1 MISVND
7 AQSIIQKNIFEL
19 KSESVDLSS
28 SSGKILSNNI
38 KAKFPSP
45 SFDNSA
51 MDGFAVRSSDTF
63 GATRTS
69 TVSLK
74 NIDESSAGSPS
85 DLILKKG
92 ECIQCMTGA
101 KIPKGADAIIMVED
115 TSGFS
120 NDKNVQIMIEVKR
133 GQHIRKMGEEI
144 NEGDILIEKGTIIT
158 TSEIGVCASFGYSEL
173 AVSKKPKVAI
183 FATGNELIE
192 PGKDLKE
199 GEIYNSNLFLFA
211 DLVKKAG
218 SKILMRNVIKDDK
231 SSLKSFLLEAL
242 ETCDVIIS
250 SGGVSMG
257 RYDYVREVFIDL
269 GVKEHFW
276 KVAQK
281 PGKPFFFGT
290 NNQSLIFGLPGN
302 PVSSYI
308 GFMIWVWPV
317 LKQLMGSLKD
327 DSTKGIL
334 SEPFPLEKFKAK
346 LTLKFLG
353 INIPIKKKF
362 YKSIYGPTLKNKT
375 GVYSVRTPSTTNIT
389 AIEQWWKMI
398 DAALIFEDIER
409 QYPYSTWAGQAQ
421 LMAAFC
427 YLRSN
432 MHDESINVID
442 RYLALNP
449 GSKEIDYAYYM
460 KGMNYF
466 NQISDVT
473 RDQSNCPT

>member
-19 KSESVDLSS
+19 KSESVYLSS

-334 SEPFPLEKFKAK
+334 SESFPLEKFK
-346 LTLKFLG
+346 
-353 INIPIKKKF
+353 
-362 YKSIYGPTLKNKT
+362 
-375 GVYSVRTPSTTNIT
+375 
-389 AIEQWWKMI
+389 Q
-398 DAALIFEDIER
+398 
-409 QYPYSTWAGQAQ
+409 
-421 LMAAFC
+421 
-427 YLRSN
+427 
-432 MHDESINVID
+432 
-442 RYLALNP
+442 RYLFGQSWIENGELRCKASTKIGSHMLSSALEANCILSATKGEGFLKP
-449 GSKEIDYAYYM
+449 GDFI
-460 KGMNYF
+460 
-466 NQISDVT
+466 DVT
-473 RDQSNCPT
+473 MLPWKTIK

>member
-334 SEPFPLEKFKAK
+334 SEPFPLEKFK
-346 LTLKFLG
+346 
-353 INIPIKKKF
+353 
-362 YKSIYGPTLKNKT
+362 
-375 GVYSVRTPSTTNIT
+375 
-389 AIEQWWKMI
+389 Q
-398 DAALIFEDIER
+398 
-409 QYPYSTWAGQAQ
+409 
-421 LMAAFC
+421 
-427 YLRSN
+427 
-432 MHDESINVID
+432 
-442 RYLALNP
+442 RYLFGQSWIENGELRCKASTKIGSHMLSSALEANCILSATKGEGFLKP
-449 GSKEIDYAYYM
+449 GDFI
-460 KGMNYF
+460 
-466 NQISDVT
+466 DVT
-473 RDQSNCPT
+473 MLPWKTIK

>member
-69 TVSLK
+69 SVSLK

-144 NEGDILIEKGTIIT
+144 NEGDILIEKGSIIT

-334 SEPFPLEKFKAK
+334 SEPFPLEKFK
-346 LTLKFLG
+346 
-353 INIPIKKKF
+353 
-362 YKSIYGPTLKNKT
+362 
-375 GVYSVRTPSTTNIT
+375 
-389 AIEQWWKMI
+389 Q
-398 DAALIFEDIER
+398 
-409 QYPYSTWAGQAQ
+409 
-421 LMAAFC
+421 
-427 YLRSN
+427 
-432 MHDESINVID
+432 
-442 RYLALNP
+442 RYLFGQSWIENGELRCKASTKIGSHMLSSALEANCILSATKGEGFLKP
-449 GSKEIDYAYYM
+449 GDFI
-460 KGMNYF
+460 
-466 NQISDVT
+466 DVT
-473 RDQSNCPT
+473 MLPWKTIK

>member
-120 NDKNVQIMIEVKR
+120 NDKNVQIMIGVKR

-334 SEPFPLEKFKAK
+334 SEPFPLEKFK
-346 LTLKFLG
+346 
-353 INIPIKKKF
+353 
-362 YKSIYGPTLKNKT
+362 
-375 GVYSVRTPSTTNIT
+375 
-389 AIEQWWKMI
+389 Q
-398 DAALIFEDIER
+398 
-409 QYPYSTWAGQAQ
+409 
-421 LMAAFC
+421 
-427 YLRSN
+427 
-432 MHDESINVID
+432 
-442 RYLALNP
+442 RYLFGQSWIENGELRCKASTKIGSHMLSSALEANCILSATKGEGFLKP
-449 GSKEIDYAYYM
+449 GDFI
-460 KGMNYF
+460 
-466 NQISDVT
+466 DVT
-473 RDQSNCPT
+473 MLPWKTIK

>member
-19 KSESVDLSS
+19 KSESVYLSS

-334 SEPFPLEKFKAK
+334 SEPFPLEKFK
-346 LTLKFLG
+346 
-353 INIPIKKKF
+353 
-362 YKSIYGPTLKNKT
+362 
-375 GVYSVRTPSTTNIT
+375 
-389 AIEQWWKMI
+389 Q
-398 DAALIFEDIER
+398 
-409 QYPYSTWAGQAQ
+409 
-421 LMAAFC
+421 
-427 YLRSN
+427 
-432 MHDESINVID
+432 
-442 RYLALNP
+442 RYLFGQSWIENGELRCKASTKIGSHMLSSALEANCILSATKGEGFLKP
-449 GSKEIDYAYYM
+449 GDFI
-460 KGMNYF
+460 
-466 NQISDVT
+466 DVT
-473 RDQSNCPT
+473 MLPWKTIK

>member
-63 GATRTS
+63 SATRTS

-334 SEPFPLEKFKAK
+334 SEPFPLEKFK
-346 LTLKFLG
+346 
-353 INIPIKKKF
+353 
-362 YKSIYGPTLKNKT
+362 
-375 GVYSVRTPSTTNIT
+375 
-389 AIEQWWKMI
+389 Q
-398 DAALIFEDIER
+398 
-409 QYPYSTWAGQAQ
+409 
-421 LMAAFC
+421 
-427 YLRSN
+427 
-432 MHDESINVID
+432 
-442 RYLALNP
+442 RYLFGQSWIENGELRCKASTKIGSHMLSSALEANCILSATKGEGFLKP
-449 GSKEIDYAYYM
+449 GDFI
-460 KGMNYF
+460 
-466 NQISDVT
+466 DVT
-473 RDQSNCPT
+473 MLPWKTIK

>member
-7 AQSIIQKNIFEL
+7 AKSIIQKRVFEL
-19 KSESVDLSS
+19 KSEIVDLSD
-28 SSGKILSNNI
+28 SSGKILANNI
-38 KAKFPSP
+38 KAKFSSP

-63 GATRTS
+63 GATRTNIL
-69 TVSLK
+69 SLK
-74 NIDESSAGSPS
+74 NIDVSSAGSPS

-120 NDKNVQIMIEVKR
+120 NDKTVRIMIEAKL
-133 GQHIRKMGEEI
+133 GQHIRKIGEEV
-144 NEGDILIEKGTIIT
+144 NQGDILIKKGTILT
-158 TSEIGVCASFGYSEL
+158 TSEIGVCASFGYGEL
-173 AVSKKPKVAI
+173 SVSKKPKVAI
-183 FATGNELIE
+183 FATGNELVE
-192 PGKDLKE
+192 PGKNLKE

-231 SSLKSFLLEAL
+231 SSLKSFLFEAL

-334 SEPFPLEKFKAK
+334 SEPFPLEKFK
-346 LTLKFLG
+346 
-353 INIPIKKKF
+353 
-362 YKSIYGPTLKNKT
+362 
-375 GVYSVRTPSTTNIT
+375 
-389 AIEQWWKMI
+389 E
-398 DAALIFEDIER
+398 
-409 QYPYSTWAGQAQ
+409 
-421 LMAAFC
+421 
-427 YLRSN
+427 
-432 MHDESINVID
+432 
-442 RYLALNP
+442 RYLFGQSWIENGELRCKASTKIGSHMLSSALEANCILSATKGEGFLKP
-449 GSKEIDYAYYM
+449 GDFI
-460 KGMNYF
+460 
-466 NQISDVT
+466 DVT
-473 RDQSNCPT
+473 MLPWKTIK

>member
-7 AQSIIQKNIFEL
+7 AKSIIQKRVFEL
-19 KSESVDLSS
+19 KSEIVDLSD
-28 SSGKILSNNI
+28 SSGKILANNI
-38 KAKFPSP
+38 KAKFSSP

-63 GATRTS
+63 GATRTNIL
-69 TVSLK
+69 SLK
-74 NIDESSAGSPS
+74 NIDVSSAGSPS

-120 NDKNVQIMIEVKR
+120 NDKTVRIMIEAKL
-133 GQHIRKMGEEI
+133 GQHIRKIGEEV
-144 NEGDILIEKGTIIT
+144 NQGDILIKKGTILT
-158 TSEIGVCASFGYSEL
+158 TSEIGVCASFGYGEL
-173 AVSKKPKVAI
+173 SVSKKPKVAI
-183 FATGNELIE
+183 FATGNELVE
-192 PGKDLKE
+192 PGKNLKE

-211 DLVKKAG
+211 DLVKKSG
-218 SKILMRNVIKDDK
+218 SKVIMRNVIKDDK
-231 SSLKSFLLEAL
+231 SSLKSFLFEAL
-242 ETCDVIIS
+242 ETCDIIIS

-290 NNQSLIFGLPGN
+290 KNKSLIFGLPGN

-327 DSTKGIL
+327 KSTKGLL
-334 SEPFPLEKFKAK
+334 SEPFPLEKLKQRYLFGQAWIENGKLRCKAS
-346 LTLKFLG
+346 T
-353 INIPIKKKF
+353 
-362 YKSIYGPTLKNKT
+362 KT
-375 GVYSVRTPSTTNIT
+375 GSHMLSSALEANCILSADRGEGFLKADDFIDVIMLP
-389 AIEQWWKMI
+389 WKI
-398 DAALIFEDIER
+398 I
-409 QYPYSTWAGQAQ
+409 
-421 LMAAFC
+421 
-427 YLRSN
+427 
-432 MHDESINVID
+432 
-442 RYLALNP
+442 
-449 GSKEIDYAYYM
+449 K
-460 KGMNYF
+460 
-466 NQISDVT
+466 
-473 RDQSNCPT
+473 

>member
-19 KSESVDLSS
+19 KSESVYLSS

-231 SSLKSFLLEAL
+231 SSLKSFLFEAL

-327 DSTKGIL
+327 DPTKGIL
-334 SEPFPLEKFKAK
+334 SEPFPLEKFK
-346 LTLKFLG
+346 
-353 INIPIKKKF
+353 
-362 YKSIYGPTLKNKT
+362 
-375 GVYSVRTPSTTNIT
+375 
-389 AIEQWWKMI
+389 Q
-398 DAALIFEDIER
+398 
-409 QYPYSTWAGQAQ
+409 
-421 LMAAFC
+421 
-427 YLRSN
+427 
-432 MHDESINVID
+432 
-442 RYLALNP
+442 RYLFGQSWIENGELRCKASTKIGSHMLSSALEANCILSATKGEGFLKP
-449 GSKEIDYAYYM
+449 GDFI
-460 KGMNYF
+460 
-466 NQISDVT
+466 DVT
-473 RDQSNCPT
+473 MLPWKTIK

>member
-7 AQSIIQKNIFEL
+7 AKSIIQKRVFEL
-19 KSESVDLSS
+19 KSEIVDLSD
-28 SSGKILSNNI
+28 SSGKILANNI
-38 KAKFPSP
+38 KAKFSSP

-63 GATRTS
+63 GATRTNIL
-69 TVSLK
+69 SLK
-74 NIDESSAGSPS
+74 NIDVSSAGSPS

-120 NDKNVQIMIEVKR
+120 NDKTVRIMIEAKL
-133 GQHIRKMGEEI
+133 GQHIRKIGEEV
-144 NEGDILIEKGTIIT
+144 NQGDILIKKGTILT
-158 TSEIGVCASFGYSEL
+158 TSEIGVCASFGYGEL
-173 AVSKKPKVAI
+173 SVSKKPKVAI
-183 FATGNELIE
+183 FATGNELVE
-192 PGKDLKE
+192 PGKNLKE

-211 DLVKKAG
+211 DLVKKSG
-218 SKILMRNVIKDDK
+218 SKVIMRNVIKDDK
-231 SSLKSFLLEAL
+231 SSLKSFLFEAL
-242 ETCDVIIS
+242 ETCDIIIS

-290 NNQSLIFGLPGN
+290 KNKSLIFGLPGN

-327 DSTKGIL
+327 KSTKGLL
-334 SEPFPLEKFKAK
+334 SEPFPLEKLKQRYLFGQAWIENGKLRCKAS
-346 LTLKFLG
+346 T
-353 INIPIKKKF
+353 
-362 YKSIYGPTLKNKT
+362 KT
-375 GVYSVRTPSTTNIT
+375 GSHMLSSALEANCILSADRGEGFLKASDFIDVIMLP
-389 AIEQWWKMI
+389 WKI
-398 DAALIFEDIER
+398 I
-409 QYPYSTWAGQAQ
+409 
-421 LMAAFC
+421 
-427 YLRSN
+427 
-432 MHDESINVID
+432 
-442 RYLALNP
+442 
-449 GSKEIDYAYYM
+449 K
-460 KGMNYF
+460 
-466 NQISDVT
+466 
-473 RDQSNCPT
+473 

>member
-19 KSESVDLSS
+19 KSESVYLSS

-242 ETCDVIIS
+242 ETCDVSIS

-334 SEPFPLEKFKAK
+334 SEPFPLEKFK
-346 LTLKFLG
+346 
-353 INIPIKKKF
+353 
-362 YKSIYGPTLKNKT
+362 
-375 GVYSVRTPSTTNIT
+375 
-389 AIEQWWKMI
+389 Q
-398 DAALIFEDIER
+398 
-409 QYPYSTWAGQAQ
+409 
-421 LMAAFC
+421 
-427 YLRSN
+427 
-432 MHDESINVID
+432 
-442 RYLALNP
+442 RYLFGQSWIENGELRCKASTKIGSHMLSSALEANCILSATKGEGFLKP
-449 GSKEIDYAYYM
+449 GDFI
-460 KGMNYF
+460 
-466 NQISDVT
+466 DVT
-473 RDQSNCPT
+473 MLPWKTIK

>member
-218 SKILMRNVIKDDK
+218 SKILMRNVINDDK

-334 SEPFPLEKFKAK
+334 SEPFPLEKFK
-346 LTLKFLG
+346 
-353 INIPIKKKF
+353 
-362 YKSIYGPTLKNKT
+362 
-375 GVYSVRTPSTTNIT
+375 
-389 AIEQWWKMI
+389 Q
-398 DAALIFEDIER
+398 
-409 QYPYSTWAGQAQ
+409 
-421 LMAAFC
+421 
-427 YLRSN
+427 
-432 MHDESINVID
+432 
-442 RYLALNP
+442 RYLFGQSWIENGELRCKASTKIGSHMLSSALEANCILSATKGEGFLKP
-449 GSKEIDYAYYM
+449 GDFI
-460 KGMNYF
+460 
-466 NQISDVT
+466 DVT
-473 RDQSNCPT
+473 MLPWKTIK